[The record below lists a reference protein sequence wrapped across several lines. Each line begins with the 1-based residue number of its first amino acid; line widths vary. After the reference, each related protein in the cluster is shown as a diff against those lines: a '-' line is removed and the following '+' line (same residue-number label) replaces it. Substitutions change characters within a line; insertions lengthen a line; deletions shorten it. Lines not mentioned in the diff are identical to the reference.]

1 MGRSLSFGQLC
12 WGLFLSLVLVAITT
26 PAVFSQTSTGSVRGY
41 VTDEAGSA
49 LASTTLGA
57 RNLATGEH
65 ASATTGSNGFYFP
78 ARFRPG
84 NFQMTARPIS
94 VTPPVRPLAVRV
106 G

>member
-57 RNLATGEH
+57 RNLATGEQ
-65 ASATTGSNGFYFP
+65 ASATTGSNGLYFLGGV
-78 ARFRPG
+78 RPG
-84 NFQMTARPIS
+84 NHAGTAPRTGVAPQ
-94 VTPPVRPLAVRV
+94 VPRRGGGVR
-106 G
+106 